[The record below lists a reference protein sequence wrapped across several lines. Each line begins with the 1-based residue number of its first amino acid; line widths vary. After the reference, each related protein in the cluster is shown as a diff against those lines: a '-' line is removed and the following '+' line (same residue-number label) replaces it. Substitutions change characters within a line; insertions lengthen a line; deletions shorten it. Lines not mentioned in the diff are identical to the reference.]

1 MNLQMYIIFSLT
13 FFYHIGAVKGGCN
26 PDHENNCCQGFF
38 FEKISNECK
47 ECHPGYIGVNCSMAC
62 RYPGYG
68 KYCQEQCN
76 CSQELCDISTGCLGH
91 NLKSPK
97 TANELQENKS
107 SESRKGNEDW
117 KTASHGQLT
126 PILIGIIA
134 FLTFLLFA
142 IGGRMIWKKVQQSNP
157 KIVQRTLEIQSLD
170 RKLNKTKENE
180 EAKENFYEDIDGLKA
195 GESSKDILSSEND
208 YIDKLDFVEKEKSDN
223 RESNHFYDALK

>member
-47 ECHPGYIGVNCSMAC
+47 
-62 RYPGYG
+62 
-68 KYCQEQCN
+68 
-76 CSQELCDISTGCLGH
+76 GH

>member
-1 MNLQMYIIFSLT
+1 MKTIAVKDFSLRKFQMNAKNVIRGT
-13 FFYHIGAVKGGCN
+13 LASTVPWHVGILGMANIVRNNVTVHRSCVTYQQGVSRFYYNSFKTKH
-26 PDHENNCCQGFF
+26 
-38 FEKISNECK
+38 
-47 ECHPGYIGVNCSMAC
+47 
-62 RYPGYG
+62 
-68 KYCQEQCN
+68 
-76 CSQELCDISTGCLGH
+76 CLLTNGLLFLDTHVGH